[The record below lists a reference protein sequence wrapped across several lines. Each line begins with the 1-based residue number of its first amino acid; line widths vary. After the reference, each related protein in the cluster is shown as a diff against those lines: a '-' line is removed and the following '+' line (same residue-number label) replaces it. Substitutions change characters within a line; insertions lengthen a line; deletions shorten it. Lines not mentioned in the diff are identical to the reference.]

1 MSRTN
6 APPRLCA
13 IKGWFGIRAFI
24 EADEHVRTVE
34 ADRRLAALRVSSS
47 RPRRFGRR
55 VNAGLGDLLPRQN
68 DAEEEP
74 GEALKRGARDGRFGR
89 GSWRAG
95 FLSLPKPEAPGPRR
109 EKSAR
114 MPRRGAR
121 PRMRESAS
129 RCKPRETPR
138 APGKLFMTENAVSVY
153 VRF

>member
-1 MSRTN
+1 MAMSRTN

-55 VNAGLGDLLPRQN
+55 VNAGLGDPLPRQN

-74 GEALKRGARDGRFGR
+74 GEALKRGAGDRRFGR
-89 GSWRAG
+89 GSGARA
-95 FLSLPKPEAPGPRR
+95 FCLCRNRKRRVR
-109 EKSAR
+109 EKGKERAHASERCATANAERAR
-114 MPRRGAR
+114 VVNLEKRLARR
-121 PRMRESAS
+121 
-129 RCKPRETPR
+129 KT
-138 APGKLFMTENAVSVY
+138 FHD
-153 VRF
+153 